1 MTPRQKFFVLEYLI
15 DLDAKAAAI
24 RAGYA
29 PRHAR
34 ARAAALLRRA
44 DIADAVRA
52 AMAERAQRTGIT
64 VERVI
69 EEYARIVFA
78 DLRLVADWG
87 AEGELLAQCSEL
99 SDETAAAIA
108 FVADLT
114 RQRPKGLSRESF
126 DERKALECLARL
138 LGLNLV
144 EPKSGTALH
153 A

>member
-15 DLDAKAAAI
+15 DLNAKGAAI

-34 ARAAALLRRA
+34 ARATALLRRP
-44 DIADAVRA
+44 DIANAIRE

-64 VERVI
+64 VARVI
-69 EEYARIVFA
+69 EEYARVAFA

-87 AEGELLAQCSEL
+87 PEGEFLAQCSDL
-99 SDETAAAIA
+99 PDETAAAIA

-114 RQRPKGLSRESF
+114 GQRAKGLSRESF
-126 DERKALECLARL
+126 DKRKALEFLARL

-144 EPKSGTALH
+144 QPEPGLAPH

>member
-1 MTPRQKFFVLEYLI
+1 MTPRQTFFVLEYLI

-34 ARAAALLRRA
+34 AHASALLRRPE
-44 DIADAVRA
+44 IADAVRL
-52 AMAERAQRTGIT
+52 AMAERAQRCGIT

-69 EEYARIVFA
+69 EEYARIAFA

-87 AEGELLAQCSEL
+87 ADGEFFAQGTEL
-99 SDETAAAIA
+99 PDDTAAAIA
-108 FVADLT
+108 FIGDLT
-114 RQRPKGLSRESF
+114 GQRPTGLSRDSF
-126 DERKALECLARL
+126 DKRKALECLARI

-144 EPKSGTALH
+144 EPERGTAPQ